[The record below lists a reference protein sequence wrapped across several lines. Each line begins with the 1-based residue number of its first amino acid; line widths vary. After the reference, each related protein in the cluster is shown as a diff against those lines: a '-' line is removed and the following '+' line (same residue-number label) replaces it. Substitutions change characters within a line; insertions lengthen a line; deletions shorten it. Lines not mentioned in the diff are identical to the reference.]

1 LEVVGWKIAV
11 AILPALGA
19 CLWIIPVLS
28 GSGGPGF
35 VPPDIATA
43 SDIPY
48 PLNSMATGLVT
59 FLLNITSTAQ
69 VQNLQVL
76 RGIPSLTS
84 PAQTAVQNWTFTP
97 DTLNGNAVSSN
108 LYVSVVFNPFNP
120 GGTQFQEMPLPP
132 PRSPLAPNA
141 QQFKPAQIT
150 SASFAISPV
159 DSVSKGAVVLDVT
172 IGNGGQATN
181 IR

>member
-1 LEVVGWKIAV
+1 VNAWSFYLMDWKPNLSNPARWKMAV
-11 AILPALGA
+11 AVIAALLLSPG
-19 CLWIIPVLS
+19 INPVLT

-35 VPPDIATA
+35 VPSDIATA

-48 PLNSMATGLVT
+48 PSNSMATGLVT

-97 DTLNGNAVSSN
+97 ATLNGNPVSSS
-108 LYVSVVFNPFNP
+108 LSLSVVFNPFNP
-120 GGTQFQEMPLPP
+120 GGTQFQGMPLSPP
-132 PRSPLAPNA
+132 VHLLRRMASHSCPL
-141 QQFKPAQIT
+141 K
-150 SASFAISPV
+150 
-159 DSVSKGAVVLDVT
+159 
-172 IGNGGQATN
+172 
-181 IR
+181 